1 MRVYWVLLIN
11 RKGEKMQDI
20 SRLGF
25 FVLLLGSL
33 IYVWSKSL
41 NRKKVISNGQE
52 VTNSLVG
59 TILVFAGAVMM
70 AIPFFIE

>member
-1 MRVYWVLLIN
+1 
-11 RKGEKMQDI
+11 MQDI
-20 SRLGF
+20 SKLGF
-25 FVLLLGSL
+25 FVLLIGSL
-33 IYVWSKSL
+33 ISVWSKSL

-59 TILVFAGAVMM
+59 TILVLAGAVMM

>member
-1 MRVYWVLLIN
+1 
-11 RKGEKMQDI
+11 MQDI
-20 SRLGF
+20 SKLGF
-25 FVLLLGSL
+25 FILLIGSL
-33 IYVWSKSL
+33 IYVCSKSL

-70 AIPFFIE
+70 AIPFFVDM

>member
-1 MRVYWVLLIN
+1 
-11 RKGEKMQDI
+11 MQDI

-52 VTNSLVG
+52 VSNSLVG

-70 AIPFFIE
+70 AIPFFVDM

>member
-1 MRVYWVLLIN
+1 
-11 RKGEKMQDI
+11 MQDI
-20 SRLGF
+20 SKLGF

-52 VTNSLVG
+52 VTNSLAG

-70 AIPFFIE
+70 AIPFFIK